1 MDRIIL
7 ATNLHEWARINEFS
21 KKNKILYKDLS
32 YNIIGLAM
40 EVYNKLGY
48 GFLEKV
54 YENTLIILFKR
65 EGIKAEQ
72 QVPIKVYFEG
82 KVVGD
87 YVADILIKNK
97 VIIELK
103 SVEEIINAHKAQV
116 LNYLTATGVHLGIIL
131 NFGKEELTFERF
143 VT

>member
-1 MDRIIL
+1 M
-7 ATNLHEWARINEFS
+7 NLV

-32 YNIIGLAM
+32 YKIIGLSM

-54 YENTLIILFKR
+54 YENSLMILFKR
-65 EGIKAEQ
+65 EGMQAEQ
-72 QVPIKVYFEG
+72 QVPIKVYFDG
-82 KVVGD
+82 KVVGN
-87 YVADILIKNK
+87 YVADILIENK
-97 VIIELK
+97 IILELK
-103 SVEEIINAHKAQV
+103 SVERIINVHKAQV

-143 VT
+143 VK

>member
-1 MDRIIL
+1 MFSHKFTQMN
-7 ATNLHEWARINEFS
+7 TNN
-21 KKNKILYKDLS
+21 KKILYKELS
-32 YNIIGLAM
+32 YKIIGLAM

-54 YENTLIILFKR
+54 YENALMILFKR

-82 KVVGD
+82 KVVGN
-87 YVADILIKNK
+87 YVADILIENK
-97 VIIELK
+97 IILELK
-103 SVEEIINAHKAQV
+103 SVERIINVHKAQV

-143 VT
+143 VK

>member
-1 MDRIIL
+1 MLSHKSTQIN
-7 ATNLHEWARINEFS
+7 TNN
-21 KKNKILYKDLS
+21 KKILYKELS
-32 YNIIGLAM
+32 YKIIGLSM

-54 YENTLIILFKR
+54 YENALMILLQR
-65 EGIKAEQ
+65 DEIQAEH

-87 YVADILIKNK
+87 YVTDILIENK
-97 VIIELK
+97 IIIELK
-103 SVEEIINAHKAQV
+103 SVERIINAHKAQV
-116 LNYLTATGVHLGIIL
+116 LNYLTATKVHLGIIL

-143 VT
+143 VK